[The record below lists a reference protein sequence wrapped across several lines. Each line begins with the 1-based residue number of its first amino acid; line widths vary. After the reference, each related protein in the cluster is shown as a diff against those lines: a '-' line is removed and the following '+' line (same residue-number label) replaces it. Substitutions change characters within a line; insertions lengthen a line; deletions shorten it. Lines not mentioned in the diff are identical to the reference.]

1 MQVPTL
7 IVQLTHPEV
16 TDVIDTASCFLHLFS
31 FRLYVQSMSQSLV
44 QFDLSSLSLYPVQQV
59 RQIEEFVES
68 TDAQFDGLVDP
79 VEFEVF
85 SIQLE
90 PESVY
95 PDAHAVQVAEYP
107 EAEEIAVFMQV
118 EHF

>member
-1 MQVPTL
+1 M
-7 IVQLTHPEV
+7 
-16 TDVIDTASCFLHLFS
+16 
-31 FRLYVQSMSQSLV
+31 
-44 QFDLSSLSLYPVQQV
+44 
-59 RQIEEFVES
+59 EELVES
-68 TDAQFDGLVDP
+68 TDAQFEGLVDP

-90 PESVY
+90 PERVY

-107 EAEEIAVFMQV
+107 DAEDIAVFMHV

>member
-1 MQVPTL
+1 M
-7 IVQLTHPEV
+7 
-16 TDVIDTASCFLHLFS
+16 
-31 FRLYVQSMSQSLV
+31 
-44 QFDLSSLSLYPVQQV
+44 
-59 RQIEEFVES
+59 ES
-68 TDAQFDGLVDP
+68 TDAQFEGLVDP

-90 PESVY
+90 PERVY

-107 EAEEIAVFMQV
+107 EAEEIAVFMHV